1 MKRKAKRV
9 IQNQSEQRQH
19 KPKILADNHDGFGGN
34 VPPDRMVV
42 AIYFD
47 QKDLPDC
54 ADAFLAEQELS
65 HWKTVRGAPI
75 RNWKVCAAEW
85 IFNYRQELK
94 RKFRLSPFSSQSY

>member
-1 MKRKAKRV
+1 MKRKVKR
-9 IQNQSEQRQH
+9 IFQNQREARRF
-19 KPKILADNHDGFGGN
+19 KPPTLSDDINGFGEI

-54 ADAFLAEQELS
+54 ADAFLAEHELAE
-65 HWKTVRGAPI
+65 WKTIRGTPI

-94 RKFRLSPFSSQSY
+94 RKFRLSPFRS

>member
-9 IQNQSEQRQH
+9 IQNQREQSQH
-19 KPKILADNHDGFGGN
+19 KPKVFADNLDGFGGN

-42 AIYFD
+42 VIYFD
-47 QKDLPDC
+47 QKDLADC
-54 ADAFLAEQELS
+54 ADKFLADQEIS
-65 HWKTVRGAPI
+65 QWKTIRGAPI
-75 RNWKVCAAEW
+75 RNWKACAAEW

>member
-9 IQNQSEQRQH
+9 IQNQRDQCQD
-19 KPKILADNHDGFGGN
+19 KPKILANNHDGFGEN

-42 AIYFD
+42 VIYFD
-47 QKDLPDC
+47 QKDLPGC
-54 ADAFLAEQELS
+54 ADKFLAEQELS
-65 HWKTVRGAPI
+65 QWKTIRGAPI

-94 RKFRLSPFSSQSY
+94 RRFRLSPFSSQSY

>member
-9 IQNQSEQRQH
+9 IQNQREPRH
-19 KPKILADNHDGFGGN
+19 DKPKVLADNHDGFGGN

-54 ADAFLAEQELS
+54 ADAFLAEQELLQ
-65 HWKTVRGAPI
+65 WKTIRGAPI

-85 IFNYRQELK
+85 IFNYRQEMK